1 MLSDELIG
9 IVLNTLYVSTI
20 PVFISALVGTPIA
33 LFLHL
38 RGGRTAL
45 VFKMAFNGLIGM
57 PTVLLGLLLYLLLS
71 RSGPFGWL
79 NLLYTLDAVVI
90 GHVFLILPLYIAYVL
105 TALEAVDPRIKEL
118 AAMFNLSALKTASIY
133 FREAAGGIAGAAA
146 AAYGR
151 AVGELG
157 IALMLG
163 GDIRYRT
170 RVLTTAIAHE
180 TMLGNWDAAI
190 QLGVVLLAI
199 SVAISAV
206 VTALGF
212 RYRG

>member
-1 MLSDELIG
+1 MSDELIG

-118 AAMFNLSALKTASIY
+118 AAMFNLSALKKASIY

-157 IALMLG
+157 LALMLG

>member
-1 MLSDELIG
+1 MSGDELIG

-20 PVFISALVGTPIA
+20 PVFLAVALGTPIA

-38 RGGRTAL
+38 RGGRAAL
-45 VFKMAFNGLIGM
+45 VFKILFNGLVGM

-71 RSGPFGWL
+71 RSGPLGWL
-79 NLLYTLDAVVI
+79 NMLYTLDAVVV
-90 GHVFLILPLYIAYVL
+90 GHLLLISPLYIAYVL

-118 AAMFNLSALKTASIY
+118 ATMFNIPMFKTASIY
-133 FREAAGGIAGAAA
+133 LREAAGGIAGAAA

-163 GDIRYRT
+163 GDIRYKT

-190 QLGVVLLAI
+190 QLGIALLTISLAI
-199 SVAISAV
+199 SAT